1 MSYQKAINVL
11 PKEIIEV
18 IQNYIDGEYLY
29 IPRKS
34 ETKKAWGESTT
45 TRQELKKRNHDIY
58 KDYLRGM
65 CTSVLAETYYLSE
78 KSIQRILR
86 NEKTNYE
93 KSNYE
98 KSNYESTKFDSI
110 ICESI

>member
-1 MSYQKAINVL
+1 VSYQKAINVL

-65 CTSVLAETYYLSE
+65 GTSVLAETYYLSE

-86 NEKTNYE
+86 NEK
-93 KSNYE
+93 SNYE
-98 KSNYESTKFDSI
+98 TTKYESTKFDSI